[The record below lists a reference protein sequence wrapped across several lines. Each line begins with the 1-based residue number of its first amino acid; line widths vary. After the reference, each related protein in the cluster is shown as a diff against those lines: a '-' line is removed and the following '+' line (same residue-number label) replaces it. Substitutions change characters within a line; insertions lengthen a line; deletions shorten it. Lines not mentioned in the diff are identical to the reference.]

1 VSESPETPK
10 ILEQLSKSNS
20 AKARGRSSRQQ
31 QNARR
36 RIAVIVT
43 LFLPVLAGV
52 LFLAYQQRSSKID
65 LSALRQEN
73 QQLSLTLSAQATQ
86 LQQLQRD
93 LAEAPQAVPVDE
105 SSLRQLESNFDA
117 EIGRLR
123 QQLASVQSQQRSA
136 AAEPSLD
143 WKLQEAEYLLRVAS
157 QKLLLEADTRS
168 AIALLEDADAA
179 LLASGNNRV
188 YATREAISAELLQ
201 LRNVEA
207 IDRQG
212 LHLQLGML
220 ATQLANVEMRSSMRQ
235 NFENRRAREAQSVEV
250 GRSSGSDSATTGW
263 LDASLDFLGSVFVWR
278 KREESSVA
286 MLAPGSENIIRQN
299 LQLMVEQAQLAL
311 LMRDNEV
318 YRRSLGK
325 SLEWIRLYVV
335 TDTPAAQ
342 LVIDGLLELG
352 AMDIDP
358 LLPSL
363 GQSLDSIRQV
373 IASGRPAGL

>member
-1 VSESPETPK
+1 M
-10 ILEQLSKSNS
+10 SKSNS

-36 RIAVIVT
+36 RIAVIVA

-52 LFLAYQQRSSKID
+52 LFLAYQQRLSQVG

-73 QQLSLTLSAQATQ
+73 QQLNLTLSSQTTQ

-123 QQLASVQSQQRSA
+123 QQLAAVQSQQLST

-143 WKLQEAEYLLRVAS
+143 WKLQEAEYLLGLAS

-212 LHLQLGML
+212 LYLHIGIL
-220 ATQLANVEMRSSMRQ
+220 ATQLANVEMLSSMRQ

-250 GRSSGSDSATTGW
+250 GTSSGSDSAATGW

-278 KREESSVA
+278 KRQESSVA
-286 MLAPGSENIIRQN
+286 MLAPGSESVIRQN
-299 LQLMVEQAQLAL
+299 LQLMLEQAQLAL

-318 YRRSLGK
+318 YQRSLGK
-325 SLEWIRLYVV
+325 CLEWIRLHVA

-342 LVIDGLLELG
+342 LVVDGLLELR

>member
-1 VSESPETPK
+1 MSESPETPK
-10 ILEQLSKSNS
+10 ILEQLSKSNL

-36 RIAVIVT
+36 RIAVIVA

-52 LFLAYQQRSSKID
+52 LFLAYQQRSFQIG

-73 QQLSLTLSAQATQ
+73 QQLSLTLSAQTTQ

-278 KREESSVA
+278 KREESSVV

-299 LQLMVEQAQLAL
+299 LQLMLEQAQLAL

-358 LLPSL
+358 VLPSL

>member
-1 VSESPETPK
+1 MSESSETPK
-10 ILEQLSKSNS
+10 ILEQMSKSNS

-36 RIAVIVT
+36 RIAVIVV

-52 LFLAYQQRSSKID
+52 LFLAYQQRLSQVG

-93 LAEAPQAVPVDE
+93 LAEAPQTVPVDE

-123 QQLASVQSQQRSA
+123 QQLAAVQSQQLSTA
-136 AAEPSLD
+136 AGPSLD
-143 WKLQEAEYLLRVAS
+143 WKLQEAEYLLGLAS

-168 AIALLEDADAA
+168 AIALLEGADAA
-179 LLASGNNRV
+179 LLASGSNRV

-212 LHLQLGML
+212 LYLHIGIL
-220 ATQLANVEMRSSMRQ
+220 ATQLANVEMLSSMRQ
-235 NFENRRAREAQSVEV
+235 NFENRRAREALSVEV
-250 GRSSGSDSATTGW
+250 GTSNGSDSAATGW

-278 KREESSVA
+278 KRQESSVA
-286 MLAPGSENIIRQN
+286 MLAPGSESVIRQN
-299 LQLMVEQAQLAL
+299 LQLMLEQAQLGL

-318 YRRSLGK
+318 YQRSLGK
-325 SLEWIRLYVV
+325 CLEWIRLHVA
-335 TDTPAAQ
+335 TDAPAAQ
-342 LVIDGLLELG
+342 LVVDGLLELR

-358 LLPSL
+358 PLPSL

>member
-1 VSESPETPK
+1 MSESPETPK

>member
-1 VSESPETPK
+1 MSESPETPK

-36 RIAVIVT
+36 RIAVIVA

-86 LQQLQRD
+86 LQQLQSD

-212 LHLQLGML
+212 LYLQLGML
-220 ATQLANVEMRSSMRQ
+220 ATQLTNVEMRSSMRQ

-250 GRSSGSDSATTGW
+250 GRSSGSDSAATGW

-278 KREESSVA
+278 KREESSVV

-299 LQLMVEQAQLAL
+299 LQLMLEQAQLAL

-358 LLPSL
+358 VLPSL

>member
-1 VSESPETPK
+1 MSESSETPK
-10 ILEQLSKSNS
+10 ILEQMSKSNS

-36 RIAVIVT
+36 RIAVIVA

-52 LFLAYQQRSSKID
+52 LFLAYQQRLSQVG

-73 QQLSLTLSAQATQ
+73 QQLNLTLSSQTTQ

-123 QQLASVQSQQRSA
+123 QQLAAVQSQQLST

-143 WKLQEAEYLLRVAS
+143 WKLQEAEYLLGLAS

-212 LHLQLGML
+212 LYLHIGIL
-220 ATQLANVEMRSSMRQ
+220 ATQLANVEMLSSMRQ

-250 GRSSGSDSATTGW
+250 GTSSGSDSAATGW

-278 KREESSVA
+278 KRQESSVA
-286 MLAPGSENIIRQN
+286 MLAPGSESVIRQN
-299 LQLMVEQAQLAL
+299 LQLMLEQAQLAL

-318 YRRSLGK
+318 YQRSLGK
-325 SLEWIRLYVV
+325 CLEWIRLHVA

-342 LVIDGLLELG
+342 LVVDGLLELR

>member
-1 VSESPETPK
+1 VSESSETPK
-10 ILEQLSKSNS
+10 ILEQMSKSNS

-36 RIAVIVT
+36 RIAVIVA

-52 LFLAYQQRSSKID
+52 LFLAYQQRLSQVG

-73 QQLSLTLSAQATQ
+73 QQLNLTLSSQTTQ

-123 QQLASVQSQQRSA
+123 QQLAAVQSQQLST

-143 WKLQEAEYLLRVAS
+143 WKLHEAEYLLGLAS

-212 LHLQLGML
+212 LYLHIGIL
-220 ATQLANVEMRSSMRQ
+220 ATQLANVEMLSSMRQ

-250 GRSSGSDSATTGW
+250 GTSSGSDSAATGW

-278 KREESSVA
+278 KRQESSVA
-286 MLAPGSENIIRQN
+286 MLAPGSESVIRQN
-299 LQLMVEQAQLAL
+299 LQLMLEQAQLAL

-318 YRRSLGK
+318 YQRSLGK
-325 SLEWIRLYVV
+325 CLEWIRLHVA

-342 LVIDGLLELG
+342 LVVDGLLELR